1 MATST
6 NSALPAQ
13 NRPTRSSTVSTDGTR
28 IGWITKGKGQPLMLV
43 HGGGA
48 DHTRLEPFADRLT
61 GRFAVHLV
69 DRRGRGMSGDKD
81 AYDIELEYDDIA
93 AVAEAIG
100 QKVTLLGHSYGGPI
114 AIGAATRTDVIARVI
129 AYEGWPSL
137 SGSPPSYEIGD
148 TAERIQALLDS
159 GDRDGAVSLVFRD
172 VVGLDE
178 AQLAEMRTQPS
189 WQARLAAA
197 ATLPRE
203 LRTDPTIQMA
213 PADLAAIAAPVLLVI
228 GGQNES
234 ALRHGADQLC
244 SHLRDARVHVLVGQG
259 HMAFDTAPD
268 LLACAITAFVEA
280 TTPRVGP

>member
-6 NSALPAQ
+6 DSGSPGKS
-13 NRPTRSSTVSTDGTR
+13 RSGRSSTVSTDGTR
-28 IGWITKGKGQPLMLV
+28 IGWITKGNGDPLVLV

-48 DHTRLEPFADRLT
+48 DHTRLEPFADLLT

-69 DRRGRGMSGDKD
+69 DRRGRGMSGDGD
-81 AYDIELEYDDIA
+81 RYDIELEYDDIA

-100 QKVTLLGHSYGGPI
+100 QEVTVLGHSYGGPI
-114 AIGAATRTDVIARVI
+114 AIGAATRTDAIARVV

-148 TAERIQALLDS
+148 IAERVQTLLDS
-159 GDRDGAVSLVFRD
+159 DDRDGAVAVVFRD
-172 VVGLDE
+172 LVGLDE
-178 AQLAEMRTQPS
+178 AQLAEARSQPF

-228 GGQNES
+228 GSLNES
-234 ALRHGADQLC
+234 ALRPGADQLR
-244 SHLRDARVHVLVGQG
+244 SHLRDGRVHVLTGQG

-268 LLACAITAFVEA
+268 LLAAAIRTFVES
-280 TTPRVGP
+280 TTPSVGP

>member
-6 NSALPAQ
+6 NNASPAENQ
-13 NRPTRSSTVSTDGTR
+13 PGRSSTVSTDGTR
-28 IGWITKGKGQPLMLV
+28 IGWITKGRGKPLVLV

-48 DHTRLEPFADRLT
+48 DHTRLEPFADFLA
-61 GRFAVHLV
+61 GRFTVHLV
-69 DRRGRGMSGDKD
+69 DRRGRGMSGDGD
-81 AYDIELEYDDIA
+81 TYDIELEYDDIA
-93 AVAEAIG
+93 AVAEAVG

-114 AIGAATRTDVIARVI
+114 AIGAAARTDAIARVI

-148 TAERIQALLDS
+148 AAERIQALLDS
-159 GDRDGAVSLVFRD
+159 DDQDGAVTLVFRD
-172 VVGLDE
+172 LVGLDE
-178 AQLAEMRTQPS
+178 VQLAEMRTQPF

-203 LRTDPTIQMA
+203 LRTDPTIQME

-234 ALRHGADQLC
+234 ALRPGADQLC
-244 SHLRDARVHVLVGQG
+244 SHLRDAQVHVLVDQG
-259 HMAFDTAPD
+259 HMAFDTAPG
-268 LLACAITAFVEA
+268 LLASAITAFVES
-280 TTPRVGP
+280 TTPSVGP